1 MFCWLGCCALAQG
14 KPPTYGGQ
22 AVIEGVMMRGQ
33 HYMTVAVRAPSD
45 EIILKTEEL
54 PRHIYR
60 GPLTRIPVVR
70 GSLLLWDAL
79 VLGFRALSF
88 SADVAMG
95 ETEPA
100 EKGSSLLTWITAGT
114 GILLGIGIF
123 FILPAS
129 LTVPLHD
136 ATQSSTLTNIIEG
149 VIRVG
154 LLVGYIA
161 VIGLLPDIRRVFM
174 YHGAEHKAINAFE
187 AGASLEPTLVLT
199 FSKRHPRCG
208 TNFLLIVA
216 VLSVV
221 VFAAL
226 GRPESWLLLLGSRVV
241 LIPLIAGIAFEI
253 IRWSAAHLDQ
263 PAVAVAMA
271 PGLGLQAISTR
282 DPDRSQVA
290 VAAHALREL
299 IRLEESRDAAPN
311 RDLAPDPSSEDLPQ
325 PT

>member
-1 MFCWLGCCALAQG
+1 
-14 KPPTYGGQ
+14 
-22 AVIEGVMMRGQ
+22 MRGQ
-33 HYMTVAVRAPSD
+33 RYMTVAVRAPTD
-45 EIILKTEEL
+45 DIVLKTEAL

-60 GPLTRIPVVR
+60 GRLTKIPILR

-95 ETEPA
+95 ETEPV
-100 EKGSSLLTWITAGT
+100 EKGGSLLTWITAGI
-114 GILLGIGIF
+114 GMLLGIGLF

-129 LTVPLHD
+129 LTVPVHTWTNS
-136 ATQSSTLTNIIEG
+136 ATLANVIEG
-149 VIRVG
+149 VIRVA

-187 AGASLEPTLVLT
+187 AGSPLHPTEVLT

-216 VLSVV
+216 VLSVA
-221 VFAAL
+221 VFAAI
-226 GRPESWLLLLGSRVV
+226 GRPDSWLILLGSRVL
-241 LIPLIAGIAFEI
+241 LIPLIAGIAFEF
-253 IRWSAAHLDQ
+253 IRWSATHLNH
-263 PAVAVAMA
+263 PAVALAMQ
-271 PGLGLQAISTR
+271 PGLALQAISTR
-282 DPDRSQVA
+282 DPDSRQVQVA
-290 VAAHALREL
+290 IRALEEL
-299 IRLEESRDAAPN
+299 IRLEQQREQRDAAPI
-311 RDLAPDPSSEDLPQ
+311 RDSGATPNSEDSAQ